1 MDNKMNKLWDY
12 ILETELA
19 TEDEISL
26 ITAINGTNLEAF
38 ESILYVRTG
47 YRSLEQILECE
58 GLDRV

>member
-1 MDNKMNKLWDY
+1 MDNKMDNKMNKLWDY

-58 GLDRV
+58 

>member
-1 MDNKMNKLWDY
+1 MDNKMDNKMNKLWDY

-47 YRSLEQILECE
+47 YRSLEQILERE
-58 GLDRV
+58 